1 MSARAKIIVSDK
13 VYVPAN
19 DIDLEDVEKRYA
31 RRLYSEGDC
40 RKCDNRSERHN
51 YLCDECPAYQ
61 GHLVLHKTRM
71 FGSKQYVGIPLGDRA
86 ELKKLFD
93 IDVRDYRIVD
103 KRVSNDFD
111 YKVKTTLKP
120 RPHQKKSIR
129 KWVERGYGMLKAP
142 PRSGKCVDGSTLLH
156 TEFGTIRIESL
167 FDGIPFDGNE
177 QLLERKFQVLG
188 DSGANETSHIYRKL
202 VKSTFALRTHNGL
215 TIRGIGKHPV
225 LVLTPDLELFWKNLE
240 DIDRG
245 DYICVARKHGMFTD
259 NLFSIEDVSVGHH
272 NEVQHSY
279 PRTMT
284 DDLARV
290 LGYLTANGDFYR
302 NTISFTSN
310 NLDVQSE
317 YVRSFEQLFG
327 ITPELRQQEDKADNF
342 RVSSSFTM
350 RVLADFGLTQDTA
363 ASKAVPSSVLHSNR
377 QTQIAFLEAYFNCD
391 SHITKDGSIELCSA
405 SRELMRQVQ
414 VMLLNFGVV
423 SRRFSKE
430 SYARNSESAQ
440 VRTYYY
446 LAIGGLDAERFH
458 ATFKL
463 VKDVPQTNHVRSIN
477 DYVPYVG
484 DAVRAVYEK
493 HRVGGTVLDVK
504 GERKFNYRLFHTASM
519 DKCRKSY
526 LGYNMF
532 NDLHIENIEALD
544 MELSTTIE
552 LLAKKGYYF
561 DPVTSVAEIKQPSI
575 VYDVTVPNAHHYIGN
590 GIVSHNTPTM
600 LMISVKS
607 GKRTLMLANQKEFL
621 DQFLKHVEDFTN
633 LPALQEKTGKRLF
646 GYIKK
651 EKDLEDLQIAV
662 SPYQQFMSEKG
673 KELWKK
679 VRKEFGFLWVDEGHK
694 GNAKEF
700 ARVLNTST
708 ARFRGAV
715 TATDKR
721 KDGRQYIMQQIIG
734 PVVSKIKV
742 PQMQAKI
749 IIHDLDFVKTRS
761 AYKGKGGWS
770 YCMRFLANH
779 EKRNKFMLELLAKDL
794 EAGHN
799 IVLPLYTKEH
809 IFLIT
814 RLINSIHGKGTAE
827 SFTGDKGCDRDAIL
841 DRARSGKT
849 RVVVGV
855 RSLLQLGLNVPAWTC
870 LYYFMPM
877 NNEPNWYQESSRIL
891 TPEEGKRTPVIRMF
905 VDSEVKL
912 VLGCWANTYKQTLK
926 FKHKPTDKA
935 AERASALFKKLG
947 GRHEA
952 YDPDELD
959 DGDMTPVRAKLSQP
973 KMPGLFRRR

>member
-103 KRVSNDFD
+103 KRVNNDFD

-142 PRSGKCVDGSTLLH
+142 PRSGK
-156 TEFGTIRIESL
+156 
-167 FDGIPFDGNE
+167 
-177 QLLERKFQVLG
+177 
-188 DSGANETSHIYRKL
+188 
-202 VKSTFALRTHNGL
+202 
-215 TIRGIGKHPV
+215 
-225 LVLTPDLELFWKNLE
+225 
-240 DIDRG
+240 
-245 DYICVARKHGMFTD
+245 
-259 NLFSIEDVSVGHH
+259 
-272 NEVQHSY
+272 
-279 PRTMT
+279 
-284 DDLARV
+284 
-290 LGYLTANGDFYR
+290 
-302 NTISFTSN
+302 
-310 NLDVQSE
+310 
-317 YVRSFEQLFG
+317 
-327 ITPELRQQEDKADNF
+327 
-342 RVSSSFTM
+342 
-350 RVLADFGLTQDTA
+350 
-363 ASKAVPSSVLHSNR
+363 
-377 QTQIAFLEAYFNCD
+377 
-391 SHITKDGSIELCSA
+391 
-405 SRELMRQVQ
+405 
-414 VMLLNFGVV
+414 
-423 SRRFSKE
+423 
-430 SYARNSESAQ
+430 
-440 VRTYYY
+440 
-446 LAIGGLDAERFH
+446 
-458 ATFKL
+458 
-463 VKDVPQTNHVRSIN
+463 
-477 DYVPYVG
+477 
-484 DAVRAVYEK
+484 
-493 HRVGGTVLDVK
+493 
-504 GERKFNYRLFHTASM
+504 
-519 DKCRKSY
+519 
-526 LGYNMF
+526 
-532 NDLHIENIEALD
+532 
-544 MELSTTIE
+544 
-552 LLAKKGYYF
+552 
-561 DPVTSVAEIKQPSI
+561 
-575 VYDVTVPNAHHYIGN
+575 
-590 GIVSHNTPTM
+590 TPTM

-827 SFTGDKGCDRDAIL
+827 SFTGDKGCDRDVIL